1 MKTFHVSQLISVYTG
16 VLLPTPGTDHTID
29 GVCAL
34 LDYMVGESLQTVA
47 LPRAAEEVRPY
58 LLEAHPWLYNT
69 IAAAANIDA
78 TNWRTALEIF
88 VKEYGEWHEVQPIR
102 GEDHEHIDPVEEFVR
117 MRPDAKSII
126 IGLIDIDEPSSYGD
140 IDWKT
145 DDEDES

>member
-16 VLLPTPGTDHTID
+16 VLLPTPGTDHAID

-47 LPRAAEEVRPY
+47 LPRAAEEVQPY

-69 IAAAANIDA
+69 TAAAANIDA

-88 VKEYGEWHEVQPIR
+88 VKEYGEWHEVRPIHQ
-102 GEDHEHIDPVEEFVR
+102 EDHEVLSPMEDVRRINPNVEVIAIDLT
-117 MRPDAKSII
+117 
-126 IGLIDIDEPSSYGD
+126 GHDEPSPYGD